1 MKKFIE
7 TFMCKITKSV
17 RRSNTDPDSYM
28 GSIAFGAS
36 RIDLED
42 FNDAVDFLTRM
53 GFYISFEGKKRPNQF
68 IIEWDQQ
75 TDRSYMVGLTTLC
88 ANTQGIIDLYK
99 TIKSLG
105 ISGMLIV
112 QAYLDTIINLDA
124 DTFSMMSTR
133 LSDYEHIQGYVSA
146 FLEMY
151 RLPRKLTK
159 RAMNTIVKSLGGYKS
174 IQGHFWQMIHE
185 YKEFVL
191 EHEYRFR
198 PTYSIC
204 NICKYSSIN
213 ETCCRY
219 CTKCRVE
226 IDPRMTISEMGTCY
240 ADSNIVIENGVPRSE
255 WLVKPLDSC
264 PHMAD
269 RRPFIPKETPVI
281 PEGMIKQN
289 IGHGQIRLI
298 SNRKLNGDHDDEQ
311 GIM

>member
-7 TFMCKITKSV
+7 SLMAKITKSV
-17 RRSNTDPDSYM
+17 RRSNTDPDSCM

-42 FNDAVDFLTRM
+42 FNDAVDFLTRI
-53 GFYISFEGKKRPNQF
+53 GFYISFEGNKKPNQF
-68 IIEWDQQ
+68 VIEWDQK
-75 TDRSYMVGLTTLC
+75 TDRSYMVGLTILR

-105 ISGMLIV
+105 ISGILIV
-112 QAYLDTIINLDA
+112 QAYLDAIINLDA
-124 DTFSMMSTR
+124 DTFRLMSSN
-133 LSDYEHIQGYVSA
+133 LDGINYLKDYVIE
-146 FLEMY
+146 FLEVY
-151 RLPRKLTK
+151 RLPRKITK
-159 RAMNTIVKSLGGYKS
+159 RAMNTIIKSLGGYKS

-185 YKEFVL
+185 YKEFIL
-191 EHEYRFR
+191 GHEYRFH
-198 PTYSIC
+198 PKYSVC
-204 NICKYSSIN
+204 NICKYSAIN

-240 ADSNIVIENGVPRSE
+240 SDSDIVIENGIPRSE

-269 RRPFIPKETPVI
+269 RRPFIPKETHDI
-281 PEGMIKQN
+281 PRGMIKQD
-289 IGHGQIRLI
+289 IGRGQIRMI
-298 SNRKLNGDHDDEQ
+298 SNQKLRNHDDEQ
-311 GIM
+311 SIM